1 MFQLAEVVGQP
12 VFRGASLLDFNG
24 HGLDVLV
31 GDLDQ
36 YADFVIF
43 MVCGTV
49 QRRLVRAAWISQAQ
63 LANDPDQRLG
73 EHDVEQCQENPAEY
87 QATEKTVEQGDS
99 CSIQKAGAEGVSVD
113 LQ

>member
-1 MFQLAEVVGQP
+1 MAHVGEKIRACLSHVQRGLSRDFQFPIGRRQASVDGFQLGGTRRDDMLQLAEVVGQP

-43 MVCGTV
+43 MV
-49 QRRLVRAAWISQAQ
+49 
-63 LANDPDQRLG
+63 
-73 EHDVEQCQENPAEY
+73 
-87 QATEKTVEQGDS
+87 
-99 CSIQKAGAEGVSVD
+99 
-113 LQ
+113 